1 MDDLQKKTCMA
12 IVNIFESGS
21 VNGNYAAVT
30 VLKGDTGHLTYGR
43 SQTTLGSGN
52 LYPLLKAYCDAPD
65 AMHASEMRP
74 YLDRVAAKD
83 FALDSDAM
91 FKSILRDAGHDPAM
105 QREQDDFFE
114 RAFYKPSIASAE
126 ANKLMQPLSQAVVYD
141 SHIQGGWGF
150 LSKRVTGA
158 IGPVSEHVTEQQWVA
173 RFVETRNAFLSAGK
187 PPLPSTTYRMQA
199 FRSLMQSQ
207 NWALALPVTVHGVNI
222 TAASFPPGPP
232 MPVVRV
238 AVPEPEVDNHPVLTP
253 KIPYS
258 KGAQVLELQKL
269 LNATGLTNSQDQ
281 VYGPFTQALVKQF
294 QQKKGL
300 KADAV
305 VGPQT
310 WSLLAAGSAAGS

>member
-12 IVNIFESGS
+12 IVNVFESGS
-21 VNGNYAAVT
+21 VNGNYGAVT

-65 AMHASEMRP
+65 AMHATEMRA

-83 FALDSDAM
+83 FTLDSDAV
-91 FKSILRDAGHDPAM
+91 FKSMLRDAGHDPAM

-141 SHIQGGWGF
+141 SHIQGGWGV

-158 IGPVSEHVTEQQWVA
+158 IGPVSERVTEQQWVA
-173 RFVETRNAFLSAGK
+173 KFVETRNAFLSSGK

-199 FRSLMQSQ
+199 FRSLMQAE
-207 NWALALPVTVHGVNI
+207 NWALALPVTVHGVSI
-222 TAASFPPGPP
+222 TAASFSSVPA

-238 AVPEPEVDNHPVLTP
+238 AVAEPEVDSHPVLTP
-253 KIPYS
+253 TIPYP
-258 KGAQVLELQKL
+258 KGPEVLQLQKL
-269 LNATGLTNSQDQ
+269 LNASGLTNSQDQ

-294 QQKKGL
+294 QQGKGL

-310 WSLLAAGSAAGS
+310 WSLLAAGSAAGG